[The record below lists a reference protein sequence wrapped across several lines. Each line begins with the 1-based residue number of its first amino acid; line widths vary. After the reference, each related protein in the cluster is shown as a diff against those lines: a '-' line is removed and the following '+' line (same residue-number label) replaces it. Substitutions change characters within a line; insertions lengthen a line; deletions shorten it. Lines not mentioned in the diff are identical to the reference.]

1 MNRQGKL
8 RHGSRIYLVEVLE
21 GKITEKEILEEIIE
35 RKCHSNEKREHQVQ
49 TQQTTKPHL
58 QTWL

>member
-8 RHGSRIYLVEVLE
+8 RHGSIIYLIEVLE
-21 GKITEKEILEEIIE
+21 GKSTEKEILEEIIE
-35 RKCHSNEKREHQVQ
+35 RKCHSNEKREQVQ